1 MDLNNLKIIKKLK
14 DVSPKLKLAFKN
26 HMQDLKIKSR
36 YIDFLIPEEEKDIMK
51 DAQRIEDMVR
61 ETLVQEFSEKIKE
74 NKSYE
79 MLVDAV
85 VHNIKKKSLEDT
97 EEI

>member
-1 MDLNNLKIIKKLK
+1 MDLSNLKIIKKLK
-14 DVSPKLKLAFKN
+14 DVSPKLKLALKN

-61 ETLVQEFSEKIKE
+61 ETLVQEFSEKIFAPVRQGE
-74 NKSYE
+74 QGLYRHAP
-79 MLVDAV
+79 LA
-85 VHNIKKKSLEDT
+85 T
-97 EEI
+97 